1 LDLRNSLLDA
11 KMVMSNLAHDE
22 RVKFGA
28 TFVSFR
34 RLRDGWVFATPI
46 GAKGAPPGSRHQRRY
61 ALYGMAFHCPF
72 LAILLRPRFME
83 PVRSGRRRC
92 LMTVT
97 VRRRMIAKTP
107 ELRLC

>member
-61 ALYGMAFHCPF
+61 ALYGMGLPLPVFGNSLAPSFHGT
-72 LAILLRPRFME
+72 RE
-83 PVRSGRRRC
+83 ERSED
-92 LMTVT
+92 
-97 VRRRMIAKTP
+97 A
-107 ELRLC
+107 